1 MVHTANNCIYMEP
14 YIDNRFSFAHLDNT
28 DMDQVSVFFIVHTAN
43 CNRKMNLNPFWV
55 WAEHGSKKISSG
67 NLLQF
72 VNWKMAHR
80 NS

>member
-1 MVHTANNCIYMEP
+1 MEP